1 VPATAAAT
9 AALVAPVTS
18 GPPAPTR
25 TVAPAPTPTSPRA
38 ASEAQ
43 PQAVLPQDARPQRA
57 VSKAPPSTTPHKGDL
72 ICGECGEG
80 NAPTRRFCSRCGA
93 SLATATPVRIPWW
106 RRLFPKRDRSKA
118 KAGSAAGTAAG
129 RRPKQKRRALPAM
142 MRGVRGII
150 SIVLLLGGIVYAS
163 YAPARTLVNEKVGAL
178 LAKGESIVHPQYV
191 PEHPIEARANAAQPG
206 HPATAV
212 IDGFTN
218 TYWAAPATGPEQVLV
233 LSFDHPVKV
242 SKALVR
248 VGVSGN
254 FGSTAR
260 PHAIHIVYSNG
271 HSQELNLDDK
281 AEAQEVTLKPDGA
294 VTSIELH
301 ITSFYRPVSGTD
313 IAVTEIELFSK
324 K

>member
-1 VPATAAAT
+1 M
-9 AALVAPVTS
+9 
-18 GPPAPTR
+18 
-25 TVAPAPTPTSPRA
+25 
-38 ASEAQ
+38 
-43 PQAVLPQDARPQRA
+43 
-57 VSKAPPSTTPHKGDL
+57 SKAPPTTTPHKGDL

-93 SLATATPVRIPWW
+93 GLATARPVRIPWW
-106 RRLFPKRDRSKA
+106 RRLFPKRDKTRAGA
-118 KAGSAAGTAAG
+118 KGGTAAG
-129 RRPKQKRRALPAM
+129 ARPKQRRRALPAM

-150 SIVLLLGGIVYAS
+150 SIVLVLGGIVYAS
-163 YAPARTLVNEKVGAL
+163 YPPGRAFVNEKAGAVL
-178 LAKGESIVHPQYV
+178 TKAESIVHPQYV
-191 PEHPIEARANAAQPG
+191 PAHPIEARAGAALPG

-233 LSFDHPVKV
+233 LSFDHPVNV
-242 SKALVR
+242 SKALIR

-260 PHAIHIVYSNG
+260 PHAVHVVYSNA
-271 HSQELNLDDK
+271 HSQDLNLDDK
-281 AEAQEVTLKPDGA
+281 ADAQEVDLKSGGS

-313 IAVTEIELFSK
+313 IAITEIELFSK